1 MRIAAHLLEYNIH
14 HTQIQQNVFDTY
26 SYDRLKLVGYALSEK
41 LRYFP
46 EFKAA
51 YIALSQK
58 ELKKFNYKK
67 GDTEGLVNSALSIK
81 DVQISALFTETDK
94 LVRVSLRS
102 KGSLDVNEIARQ
114 YFNGGGHKNAAGG
127 QMTIPLDEVTKLF
140 ESIVQKLNL

>member
-1 MRIAAHLLEYNIH
+1 
-14 HTQIQQNVFDTY
+14 
-26 SYDRLKLVGYALSEK
+26 
-41 LRYFP
+41 
-46 EFKAA
+46 
-51 YIALSQK
+51 
-58 ELKKFNYKK
+58 
-67 GDTEGLVNSALSIK
+67 LVNSALSIK